1 MLPCHI
7 KSGRMKL
14 DQWEQCCSLCHG
26 VWMGFGMQ
34 SAHGDVRVVTEQTV
48 FAMPECSIGLFP
60 DVGFAHLAARMPGQ
74 LPCAHLDI
82 ACSHTDDWPQGKL
95 ALHSPQRLPG
105 SCVHACLKAAIVW
118 QCRFTH
124 AACIQARWGCTWR

>member
-1 MLPCHI
+1 MLLYS
-7 KSGRMKL
+7 KSEHPDIGIL
-14 DQWEQCCSLCHG
+14 SCSLCHG

-74 LPCAHLDI
+74 LCS
-82 ACSHTDDWPQGKL
+82 SHTQTNMPF
-95 ALHSPQRLPG
+95 A
-105 SCVHACLKAAIVW
+105 
-118 QCRFTH
+118 
-124 AACIQARWGCTWR
+124 

>member
-1 MLPCHI
+1 MMTCPLGLLQQDARAI
-7 KSGRMKL
+7 QGRKLQQYDSGFSA
-14 DQWEQCCSLCHG
+14 CSLCHG

-74 LPCAHLDI
+74 LRTSLCQL
-82 ACSHTDDWPQGKL
+82 
-95 ALHSPQRLPG
+95 
-105 SCVHACLKAAIVW
+105 ACLLLGM
-118 QCRFTH
+118 
-124 AACIQARWGCTWR
+124 QA